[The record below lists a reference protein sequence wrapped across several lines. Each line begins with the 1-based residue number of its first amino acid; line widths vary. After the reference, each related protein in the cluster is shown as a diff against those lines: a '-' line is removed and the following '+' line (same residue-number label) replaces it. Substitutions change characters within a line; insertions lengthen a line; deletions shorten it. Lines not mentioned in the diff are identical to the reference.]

1 MTATLVMNITSMTSP
16 SASELDWSAD
26 RRILLRQRPL
36 RALWQSRQ
44 PNVLRTFRTVAHPVR
59 AFNGA
64 LRWANEWESWGLRL
78 LAEDLA
84 NVHADQYATRYRR

>member
-1 MTATLVMNITSMTSP
+1 VNSIGLLIVASCSDSARYELCGSLASRTSSGP
-16 SASELDWSAD
+16 
-26 RRILLRQRPL
+26 
-36 RALWQSRQ
+36 
-44 PNVLRTFRTVAHPVR
+44 FRTVAHPVR

-84 NVHADQYATRYRR
+84 NVHADQYATKYRR